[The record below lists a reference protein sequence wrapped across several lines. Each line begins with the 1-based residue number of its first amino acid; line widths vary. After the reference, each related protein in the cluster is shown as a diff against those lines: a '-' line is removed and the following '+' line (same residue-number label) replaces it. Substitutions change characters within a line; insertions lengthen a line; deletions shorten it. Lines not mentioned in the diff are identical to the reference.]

1 MNTRLFIDNTADLDQ
16 NGEIT
21 IPEDTQFEVQKIER
35 ELDNLTVELKAL
47 NSTF

>member
-1 MNTRLFIDNTADLDQ
+1 MNTRFFIDNTADLDQ
-16 NGEIT
+16 NGEII